1 MPPSREIARQLVHIL
16 VGAIALTLRWLTWWQ
31 AAVLAVSAV
40 LFNLFVLPKISKSVF
55 RPGDLD
61 APLKSG
67 IVIYPLAVLALVLAF
82 PERLDIVA
90 ASWGVLAAGDGFA
103 TLIGAHVRSSPLS
116 WNRAKSSGGLVAF
129 IVFGALAA
137 VGLALWTDA
146 GRSTPPIWWLGAA
159 PAIAA
164 IIAGFVE
171 TAPIRLNDNISVPA
185 TAAIVLWSLSGIDA
199 ASLHNSVPVI
209 TARLLPALGVNFVA
223 AFLGWRA
230 HTVTVAGAIAG
241 FAIGFAIFLG
251 TGWQGWTLL
260 IVSFVCVA
268 VATRVGFKR
277 KALVGIAEER
287 GGRRGPGNAI
297 ANTGIGAWAALVA
310 LGMTHSDLPR
320 LAMVAA
326 GITASSDTIA
336 SEVGKAWGKTTW
348 LVVGFR
354 RVAPGTSGAVS
365 LEGTLAGVISSIG
378 LAMLAA
384 ALGLI
389 TAPMV
394 AAVAIASTLASFA
407 EGALG
412 ATLEGPGILDNN
424 ALNFVNS
431 ALGAGLALVL
441 GSVW

>member
-1 MPPSREIARQLVHIL
+1 MPPSREIARQVVHIL

-31 AAVLAVSAV
+31 AALLAVGAV
-40 LFNLFVLPKISKSVF
+40 LFNLFVLPHISKSVF

-61 APLKSG
+61 APLRSG

-103 TLIGAHVRSSPLS
+103 TLVGAHVRTPPLS
-116 WNRAKSSGGLVAF
+116 WNRAKSAGGLIAF
-129 IVFGALAA
+129 IVFGAAAA
-137 VGLALWTDA
+137 VGLAVWTDA
-146 GRSTPPIWWLGAA
+146 GRATPPMWWLIAS
-159 PAIAA
+159 PAVAA
-164 IIAGFVE
+164 IVAGFVE

-199 ASLHNSVPVI
+199 ASMQNSVPAI
-209 TARLLPALGVNFVA
+209 ASRLVPALAVNFVA

-241 FAIGFAIFLG
+241 FAIGFAIYLG

-268 VATRVGFKR
+268 VATRAGFKR

-297 ANTGIGAWAALVA
+297 ANTGIGAWAALIT
-310 LGMTHSDLPR
+310 LGMAHADLPR
-320 LAMVAA
+320 LAMAAA
-326 GITASSDTIA
+326 GITAASDTIA

-354 RVAPGTSGAVS
+354 RVPPGTTGAVS
-365 LEGTLAGVISSIG
+365 LEGTLAGVIASIG
-378 LAMLAA
+378 LAALAA
-384 ALGLI
+384 SLGLI
-389 TAPMV
+389 SAPMV
-394 AAVAIASTLASFA
+394 AGVAIASTLASFA

>member
-241 FAIGFAIFLG
+241 FTIGFAIFLG

>member
-1 MPPSREIARQLVHIL
+1 MPSSREIARQLVHIL
-16 VGAIALTLRWLTWWQ
+16 VGTIALSLRWLAWWQ
-31 AAVLAVSAV
+31 AAVLAVGAV
-40 LFNLFVLPKISKSVF
+40 LFNLFVLPHISRSVF

-103 TLIGAHVRSSPLS
+103 TLIGAHARTPPLS
-116 WNRAKSSGGLVAF
+116 WNRAKSTGGLIAF
-129 IVFGALAA
+129 VVFGAAA
-137 VGLALWTDA
+137 AIGLALWTDA
-146 GRSTPPIWWLGAA
+146 DRSTPPIWWLVAA

-164 IIAGFVE
+164 IIAGCVE

-185 TAAIVLWSLSGIDA
+185 TAAIVMWSLSGIDA
-199 ASLHNSVPVI
+199 ATLHGSLPIVLS
-209 TARLLPALGVNFVA
+209 RLAPAAAVNFA
-223 AFLGWRA
+223 AALLGWRA
-230 HTVTVAGAIAG
+230 HTVTIPGAVAG
-241 FAIGFAIFLG
+241 FAIGFAIYLG

-268 VATRVGFKR
+268 VATRAGFKR

-297 ANTGIGAWAALVA
+297 ANTGIGAWAALIA
-310 LGMTHSDLPR
+310 LGMAHSELPR

-354 RVAPGTSGAVS
+354 RVPPGTTGAVS
-365 LEGTLAGVISSIG
+365 LEGTLAGIISAAA
-378 LAMLAA
+378 LAALAA

-389 TAPMV
+389 SASMV
-394 AAVAIASTLASFA
+394 AAVAMAATLASLA